1 MKKLFSLFFI
11 FFSYY
16 TFLAQNTKQNED
28 IDKKLKRDYTAHQD
42 KDGYISNICHKNA
55 LALGYLGLATAS
67 KLLLICR
74 EYKNNLSLRTMRIHY
89 STHGYLQMPSGKRRD
104 LCPIILW
111 NNSKISHIFPFHDL
125 FKKKQCSPKK
135 APSI

>member
-1 MKKLFSLFFI
+1 MQTEIKKRLR
-11 FFSYY
+11 
-16 TFLAQNTKQNED
+16 E
-28 IDKKLKRDYTAHQD
+28 KLKHNQD

-74 EYKNNLSLRTMRIHY
+74 EYKNNLSLRTMRIHH

-111 NNSKISHIFPFHDL
+111 NNSKFLHIFPFQDL
-125 FKKKQCSPKK
+125 FKKKQCSPKSTVYIRVISFSVESK
-135 APSI
+135 SLFLQYFLCYC

>member
-74 EYKNNLSLRTMRIHY
+74 EYKNNLSHRRMRIHH
-89 STHGYLQMPSGKRRD
+89 STGICKCLPQRD
-104 LCPIILW
+104 GIYTLLFCGITQKFL
-111 NNSKISHIFPFHDL
+111 HIFPFHDL